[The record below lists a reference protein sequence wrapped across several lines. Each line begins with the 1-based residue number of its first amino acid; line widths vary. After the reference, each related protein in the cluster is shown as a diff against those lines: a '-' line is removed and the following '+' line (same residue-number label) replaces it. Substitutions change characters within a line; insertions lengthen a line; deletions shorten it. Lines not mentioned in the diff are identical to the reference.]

1 MRNTGKR
8 IITTSLAA
16 VMIITALLGNG
27 IEVRAADYSADGD
40 LTGCEF
46 ESGDV
51 ISSDTSY
58 INLYFFDGNDNLTV
72 VYRNR
77 AEKGTYHTDKL

>member
-46 ESGDV
+46 ESGECY
-51 ISSDTSY
+51 S
-58 INLYFFDGNDNLTV
+58 
-72 VYRNR
+72 
-77 AEKGTYHTDKL
+77 